1 MFYIIYY
8 RVLSPKAFA
17 YWNNSEPVP
26 ASSTTDCD
34 TTATP
39 FIIGNDVH
47 WLWRKRKTAI
57 SDRTG
62 ICAMLGQPQLS

>member
-8 RVLSPKAFA
+8 RVLPPKAFA
-17 YWNNSEPVP
+17 YWNTSEPVP
-26 ASSTTDCD
+26 ASSTTDYD

-47 WLWRKRKTAI
+47 
-57 SDRTG
+57 
-62 ICAMLGQPQLS
+62 